1 MTQPL
6 TIFIFGIPSVG
17 DIVKSALS
25 GIVETV
31 LKQVLKFVTDA
42 LTSIMEAVYSSFL
55 KVDTFGVGGS
65 GADPFDQSGSFVS
78 VATFT
83 NTHVLW
89 LSAAVATISIAVAG
103 GRLLWNY
110 AHGYHEGLKAILSGL
125 AIMVI
130 VNLLVIQA
138 VRVAVWIGDRYTEW
152 ILREAHYPTNNDA
165 WAQNLANSGAALL
178 LLLCVGGLVVLSM
191 IVQFIV
197 MIFRSAIL
205 VILAGTIV
213 LPASAATTETGRKWL
228 NKYIA
233 WMLAFI
239 CMKPAAATIYAVAFR
254 LIEEPG
260 DGGWNKMTAMMA
272 GMVLLGGA
280 VFVMPA
286 MLRLLTPVGVAIGG
300 AMGGGDASSSGGP
313 AQQQADG
320 SSEPASPRGSESS
333 SGSGGGG
340 GSGGLEGGPNGASTA
355 EAGGSGGGG
364 GKTPTPMSGGG
375 GAGSGGTGGGGAVAG
390 TEGASVAAAPETA
403 GASLAVGAAVGAAQK
418 GQEAFQQAVAQ
429 GGEEAGGHDGSS
441 GPVGSTGGGVD
452 AE

>member
-1 MTQPL
+1 MQPL
-6 TIFIFGIPSVG
+6 TIFFLGLPSVG
-17 DIVKSALS
+17 DIVKKALS

-31 LKQVLKFVTDA
+31 LKQVLKFVTEA

-55 KVDTFGVGGS
+55 KIDTFGVGGS
-65 GADPFDQSGSFVS
+65 GSNPFDQSGSFVS
-78 VATFT
+78 VASFT
-83 NTHVLW
+83 NLHVLW
-89 LSAAVATISIAVAG
+89 LSGAIATVSIAIAG
-103 GRLLWNY
+103 GRMLWSY

-152 ILREAHYPTNNDA
+152 ILQQAHYPANNDA
-165 WAQNLANSGAALL
+165 WANNLANSGAALL

-191 IVQFIV
+191 IVQFV
-197 MIFRSAIL
+197 LMIFRSAIL

-239 CMKPAAATIYAVAFR
+239 CMKPAAATVYAVAFR

-272 GMVLLGGA
+272 GMVLLGAA

-300 AMGGGDASSSGGP
+300 AMGGGDSGSSGGPQQQPDGSAEPAAPRGSQAPSSSGG
-313 AQQQADG
+313 
-320 SSEPASPRGSESS
+320 
-333 SGSGGGG
+333 SGGI
-340 GSGGLEGGPNGASTA
+340 EGGPNGASSAEGGMGKTA
-355 EAGGSGGGG
+355 TGGMGSSGAAAEGGG
-364 GKTPTPMSGGG
+364 
-375 GAGSGGTGGGGAVAG
+375 VAA
-390 TEGASVAAAPETA
+390 TEEAAVAAAPETG
-403 GASLAVGAAVGAAQK
+403 GASLAAGAVVGAAEMGKQ
-418 GQEAFQQAVAQ
+418 AFQQAVQQ
-429 GGEEAGGHDGSS
+429 GAEEAGGHDGSQ
-441 GPVGSTGGGVD
+441 GPVGSAGGGVD
-452 AE
+452 LG

>member
-6 TIFIFGIPSVG
+6 TISIFGIPSVG
-17 DIVKSALS
+17 DIVKKALS

-31 LKQVLKFVTDA
+31 LKQVLKFVTEA
-42 LTSIMEAVYSSFL
+42 LTNIMEAVYSSFL

-65 GADPFDQSGSFVS
+65 DADPFNQSGSFVS
-78 VATFT
+78 VASFT

-89 LSAAVATISIAVAG
+89 LSAAIATVSIAIAG

-152 ILREAHYPTNNDA
+152 ILEEAHYKADDSWTNN
-165 WAQNLANSGAALL
+165 LADSGAALL
-178 LLLCVGGLVVLSM
+178 LLLCVSGLVVLSM
-191 IVQFIV
+191 IVQFII

-239 CMKPAAATIYAVAFR
+239 CMKPAAATVYAVAFR

-260 DGGWNKMTAMMA
+260 DGGWDKMTAAMA
-272 GMVLLGGA
+272 GMVLLGAA

-300 AMGGGDASSSGGP
+300 AMSGGDSGSPGGP
-313 AQQQADG
+313 PQQQPDG
-320 SSEPASPRGSESS
+320 SSEPAAPRGSQSS
-333 SGSGGGG
+333 SSGGGG
-340 GSGGLEGGPNGASTA
+340 GGIEGGPTGASSAETGASKAATSGMGSGGTA
-355 EAGGSGGGG
+355 AGGGG
-364 GKTPTPMSGGG
+364 GAAAAGGG
-375 GAGSGGTGGGGAVAG
+375 TAAA
-390 TEGASVAAAPETA
+390 TEGAAVAAAPETM
-403 GASLAVGAAVGAAQK
+403 GASLAVGAAVGAAQAGK
-418 GQEAFQQAVAQ
+418 QAFEQAVTQ
-429 GGEEAGGHDGSS
+429 GAEEAGSADGSS
-441 GPVGSTGGGVD
+441 GPVGSSGGGVD
-452 AE
+452 LG